1 MDITDALDS
10 YLISKVRVEEWNV
23 EFFGMFYRPIAEMMI
38 GQALIGARDERFF
51 DQNKLNANLSPGAQ
65 KVLRGE

>member
-23 EFFGMFYRPIAEMMI
+23 EFLGMFYRPIAEMMI
-38 GQALIGARDERFF
+38 GQALIGARDERFLTRI
-51 DQNKLNANLSPGAQ
+51 N
-65 KVLRGE
+65 